1 MARVLPDLP
10 DAAALRRLID
20 GEGRI
25 VLRVTPRADRDAL
38 QIEGGLLKARVRAVP
53 EDGKANASVISLL
66 ARALGVPVA
75 QVELLR
81 GAQAREKQF
90 RIG

>member
-1 MARVLPDLP
+1 LARVLPDLP